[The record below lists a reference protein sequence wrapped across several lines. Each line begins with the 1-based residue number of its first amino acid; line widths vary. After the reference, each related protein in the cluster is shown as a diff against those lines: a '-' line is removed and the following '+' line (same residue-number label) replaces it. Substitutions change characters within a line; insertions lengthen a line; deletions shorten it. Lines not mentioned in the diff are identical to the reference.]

1 MSRMKKTLL
10 LLAMPL
16 LIVLGLVLRTAGT
29 QNSADSAPPVYGALE
44 GAYTFHDQNGRD
56 FQTATMTGQ
65 VWLVNFFFT
74 SCQGPCPLLTAQ
86 MAGVLAKETSIH
98 ALSITTDPETDTQ
111 AVLQDYAKKFKADPA
126 RWFFV
131 SANHAE
137 MVSFGQTVL
146 KLPVGE
152 TPDAHSPR
160 IVLIDKQGKIRG
172 WYDSQ
177 DPKVRDN
184 ILKDLRAIL

>member
-1 MSRMKKTLL
+1 MTKFYKKLSLL
-10 LLAMPL
+10 VVTILLG
-16 LIVLGLVLRTAGT
+16 IVLVARPWEYAG
-29 QNSADSAPPVYGALE
+29 SAGSPPPVYGELE
-44 GAYTFHDQNGRD
+44 GVYTFHDQNGRD

-86 MAGVLAKETSIH
+86 IAGVMAKETSVH

-111 AVLQDYAKKFKADPA
+111 TVLQDYAKKFKADPN
-126 RWFFV
+126 RWVF
-131 SANHAE
+131 ATADRAE
-137 MVSFGQTVL
+137 MVSFGQSVL

-152 TPDAHSPR
+152 SPDAHSPR

-184 ILKDLRAIL
+184 ILKDLKTIL